1 MLRNKSIA
9 VKFFLGF
16 FLTSAIAILL
26 MMAVVYFAVKNHVIN
41 TRVDRLEI
49 IHNIKVKQLQ
59 NAVHYMENPILRF
72 LKTNSDAYGL
82 DKLFNAYNNLSNGIS
97 SETVEVCRNE
107 LSKQYAGQYNN
118 KPILNYLNISS
129 NYAVPVSNSGIIAQ
143 CMDLMEKIGIESMK
157 YINYNEPFIKKY
169 KELSEYFSNTFS
181 LIFSPFYNTKN
192 PFHPT

>member
-157 YINYNEPFIKKY
+157 DINYNEPFIKKY

-181 LIFSPFYNTKN
+181 LLNRLLIF
-192 PFHPT
+192 

>member
-1 MLRNKSIA
+1 MLRNNSIA

-72 LKTNSDAYGL
+72 LKTNSDAW
-82 DKLFNAYNNLSNGIS
+82 F
-97 SETVEVCRNE
+97 R
-107 LSKQYAGQYNN
+107 
-118 KPILNYLNISS
+118 
-129 NYAVPVSNSGIIAQ
+129 
-143 CMDLMEKIGIESMK
+143 
-157 YINYNEPFIKKY
+157 
-169 KELSEYFSNTFS
+169 
-181 LIFSPFYNTKN
+181 
-192 PFHPT
+192 